1 MQRVKRSTAIA
12 TLPAAPAG
20 GTPGFFQGGNPG
32 LGQAATV
39 PGFDWFNGVQEE
51 LIGLIL
57 RGGLTA
63 SDTDLAQV
71 RKSLDRLFGGG
82 LGSFSANT
90 TLTVDDAGLVLVN
103 ASAAARTI
111 TLPAANALGGR
122 PVRFQI
128 EKTDSTANTVTIQRA
143 GADTIEGGTSVV
155 LSGQWASVTLVSDGV
170 GSWVLLR
177 PDLPAATSGVAG
189 ISRFATAAE
198 TGAGTLSNVA
208 VTPAGL
214 GAFLTGMIAFFP
226 ATAAP
231 TGWIKANGALVSRAT
246 FFNLWAV
253 AQASGNLVTDAA
265 WVAADG
271 PTGAFSQGD
280 GSTTFRIPD
289 LRGEFLRG
297 WDDGR
302 GVDSGRAIGSRQ
314 AGEIGAHNHETGQ
327 PDTGGGSY
335 FGTRAPTNATATP
348 AARDS
353 LIGGLNNSLTYV
365 TSTAGGAETRPRN
378 IALLPCIK
386 F

>member
-12 TLPAAPAG
+12 TLPAAPVG
-20 GTPGFFQGGNPG
+20 GAPGFFTGGNPG

-63 SDTDLAQV
+63 SDADLAQV

-82 LGSFSANT
+82 LASLSANT

-122 PVRFQI
+122 PIRFQI
-128 EKTDSTANTVTIQRA
+128 EKTDSSANAVTVQRA

-170 GSWVLLR
+170 GSWLLLR

-198 TGAGTLSNVA
+198 TDAATLSNVA

-214 GAFLTGMIAFFP
+214 GIATRSLGAAGYQRLPGGLIVQWGVTGSADVPVSNSGTWTATFPIAFP
-226 ATAAP
+226 NAAFQVFGTP
-231 TGWIKANGALVSRAT
+231 DSSGSGLFSLVTSALTLSGCT
-246 FFNLWAV
+246 FNLNEW
-253 AQASGNLVTDAA
+253 SNVTNTAYVRYLA
-265 WVAADG
+265 
-271 PTGAFSQGD
+271 
-280 GSTTFRIPD
+280 
-289 LRGEFLRG
+289 L
-297 WDDGR
+297 GR
-302 GVDSGRAIGSRQ
+302 
-314 AGEIGAHNHETGQ
+314 
-327 PDTGGGSY
+327 
-335 FGTRAPTNATATP
+335 
-348 AARDS
+348 
-353 LIGGLNNSLTYV
+353 
-365 TSTAGGAETRPRN
+365 
-378 IALLPCIK
+378 
-386 F
+386 

>member
-20 GTPGFFQGGNPG
+20 GTPGFFTGGNPG

-63 SDTDLAQV
+63 SDADLAQV

-82 LGSFSANT
+82 LASLSANT

-122 PVRFQI
+122 PIRFQI

-143 GADTIEGGTSVV
+143 GTDTIEGGTSAV

-170 GSWVLLR
+170 GSWLLLR

-198 TGAGTLSNVA
+198 TDAGTLANVA

-214 GAFLTGMIAFFP
+214 GISARSFADNGHYRLPGGLILQWNKNAVAGTYTFPVAFPNKGLTIVTSDQDSSSG
-226 ATAAP
+226 AAS
-231 TGWIKANGALVSRAT
+231 ANFVNGAGPNVT
-246 FFNLWAV
+246 QYQLW
-253 AQASGNLVTDAA
+253 
-265 WVAADG
+265 
-271 PTGAFSQGD
+271 
-280 GSTTFRIPD
+280 
-289 LRGEFLRG
+289 
-297 WDDGR
+297 
-302 GVDSGRAIGSRQ
+302 
-314 AGEIGAHNHETGQ
+314 GQ
-327 PDTGGGSY
+327 S
-335 FGTRAPTNATATP
+335 NMW
-348 AARDS
+348 
-353 LIGGLNNSLTYV
+353 
-365 TSTAGGAETRPRN
+365 
-378 IALLPCIK
+378 IALGH
-386 F
+386 